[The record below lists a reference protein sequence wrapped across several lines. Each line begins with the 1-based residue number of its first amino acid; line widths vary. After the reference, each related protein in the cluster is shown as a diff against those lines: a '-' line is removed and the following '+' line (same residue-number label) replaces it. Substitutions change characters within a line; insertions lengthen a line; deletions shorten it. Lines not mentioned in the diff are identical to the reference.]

1 LDYILLLLAGIVG
14 LVAGLASGFFGIGG
28 GSIRI
33 PLLNLIGFTLIS
45 SYGLNLI
52 SLPVGTMIGAISQKE
67 NIDSRLGLYMILGGS
82 IGTIVGTLIAFDI
95 ATSALLLAIVFVIV
109 SIISVI
115 GMNLHNL
122 IPNKSENLHPTF
134 ANLFAGTLMFNTL
147 TGMRGGSEGSLF
159 VPLLRSV
166 NVDMHRAISTALF
179 AAIFTSIVGATLYL
193 THLSILFIYGLV
205 VLTGSAIGA
214 RIGSI
219 FSLKTKPKWLERG
232 LTVVIIALAMLPLLK
247 LLIG

>member
-1 LDYILLLLAGIVG
+1 LDYILLALAGLVG
-14 LVAGLASGFFGIGG
+14 LIAGLASGFFGIGG

-52 SLPVGTMIGAISQKE
+52 SLPVGTMIGAVSQKE

-82 IGTIVGTLIAFDI
+82 IGTILGTLIAFDL
-95 ATSALLLAIVFVIV
+95 ATSAFLLAIIFIIV

-115 GMNLHNL
+115 GMNLHNI
-122 IPNKSENLHPTF
+122 IPERSKDLHPSF
-134 ANLFAGTLMFNTL
+134 ANLFTGTLMCNTL

-179 AAIFTSIVGATLYL
+179 AAIFTSLVGVSLYWAHAEL
-193 THLSILFIYGLV
+193 LLFYGLV
-205 VLTGSAIGA
+205 VLVGSAIGA

-219 FSLKTKPKWLERG
+219 FSLKTKPKWLEKG
-232 LTVVIIALAMLPLLK
+232 LTVIIIVLALFPLLK
-247 LLIG
+247 LLL